1 MVNGILYSKKHNYAA
16 LYSSK
21 AGCSSVRYL
30 FMDLHNDELSEQNR
44 ADYNRHDIKSFFPL
58 RKKEDNSIPKFIV
71 IRNPY
76 LRVVS
81 MFTSKFVGEDN
92 LLKRKFSK
100 HNIKCD
106 NTFLG
111 FLNALKDLKDK
122 EKINKIDCHI
132 SEQSHKTDFSFNSNI
147 NNNNNNN
154 LSIIDLDNFEE
165 GILKFYSKHFK
176 NTELYNKVKSIIADP
191 NNFLHSNKT
200 PKTNLYENKD
210 ASIIKFTDLSNIP
223 PYKSFY
229 INPQTKELFDY
240 IYSSD
245 FKKFNYKMMLPF

>member
-1 MVNGILYSKKHNYAA
+1 MVNGVLYSKKHNYAA

-21 AGCSSVRYL
+21 AGCSSIRYL
-30 FMDLHNDELSEQNR
+30 FMDLHNDELSEKDKV
-44 ADYNRHDIKSFFPL
+44 DYNRHDIKSFFPL

-165 GILKFYSKHFK
+165 GILKFYSKF
-176 NTELYNKVKSIIADP
+176 NSSII
-191 NNFLHSNKT
+191 
-200 PKTNLYENKD
+200 
-210 ASIIKFTDLSNIP
+210 
-223 PYKSFY
+223 
-229 INPQTKELFDY
+229 
-240 IYSSD
+240 
-245 FKKFNYKMMLPF
+245 